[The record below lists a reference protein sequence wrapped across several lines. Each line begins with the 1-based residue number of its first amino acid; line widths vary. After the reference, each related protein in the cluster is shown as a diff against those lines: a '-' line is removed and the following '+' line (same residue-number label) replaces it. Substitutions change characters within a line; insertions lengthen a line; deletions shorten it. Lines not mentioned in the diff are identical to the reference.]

1 MQNELLNGIWLMAA
15 GMGTVFGFLLV
26 LVAAMHGAARI
37 IQRSSAPGGVAPEA
51 AEEDEAAIAAAVA
64 IARAYSRN

>member
-1 MQNELLNGIWLMAA
+1 MHTQILDGIWLMAA
-15 GMGTVFGFLLV
+15 GMGTVVGFLLV

-37 IQRSSAPGGVAPEA
+37 VQWTGDSGVATPA
-51 AEEDEAAIAAAVA
+51 PAEEDEAAIAAAIA